1 MVCCID
7 TGSVANQFLHT
18 PGVASSQRHVQWS
31 LAKVTPGIDI
41 ATPLARARVCVCVC
55 VCVRACVRVC
65 VCVCVCVWRNGK
77 SKTIHIDALFL
88 DAFHT
93 SSIMV
98 LIHRLTEFAKWY
110 KLYTVLLQR

>member
-7 TGSVANQFLHT
+7 TRSVANQFLHT

-55 VCVRACVRVC
+55 VCVCVRACVC
-65 VCVCVCVWRNGK
+65 VCVCVCVFGVMENPKPYTSMHCFW
-77 SKTIHIDALFL
+77 THFTQVAL
-88 DAFHT
+88 
-93 SSIMV
+93 
-98 LIHRLTEFAKWY
+98 WY
-110 KLYTVLLQR
+110 LFIG